1 MRRRDFLKGLA
12 AVPLAAAL
20 PLVAAAAS
28 ASKPLMYCMDASGG
42 PDRTVAYLVR
52 WCPITNALLQEPI
65 SADEFYADF

>member
-1 MRRRDFLKGLA
+1 MKRRDFLKGLA

-20 PLVAAAAS
+20 PLAAVAE

-42 PDRTVAYLVR
+42 PDRTVAWMVR
-52 WCPITNALLQEPI
+52 WCPITETILNEPI